1 MCCVICVIILHM
13 IIQITYSDYCG
24 FQMKSLYNCFFSS
37 QNGHIVFVRPIDRR
51 TALSGFT
58 SNKFMIFKLS

>member
-1 MCCVICVIILHM
+1 MCCMICVILLYM
-13 IIQITYSDYCG
+13 IIQMTYSDHHG
-24 FQMKSLYNCFFSS
+24 FQMKSLYNCSFSS
-37 QNGHIVFVRPIDRR
+37 QNGHVVFVRLIDRR

>member
-1 MCCVICVIILHM
+1 MCLMICVILLCM
-13 IIQITYSDYCG
+13 VIQIIYSECSG
-24 FQMKSLYNCFFSS
+24 FQMKSLCSCSFSS
-37 QNGHIVFVRPIDRR
+37 QNGHLVFVRLIDR